1 EGEPIGVFY
10 VREIDHIV
18 QDQNEIDNLI
28 SQGWEFEPST
38 PGPGDFLY
46 KDQDGNHIINDD
58 DRVIK
63 GNPIPLYNYGGSI
76 NIGYKNIDLYAL
88 FGGVAGWDKYL
99 SSQFFSTE
107 PRVDGYLYPEKYLN
121 SWTEENNSTSI
132 PKLYQNNPKNSQ

>member
-1 EGEPIGVFY
+1 
-10 VREIDHIV
+10 
-18 QDQNEIDNLI
+18 
-28 SQGWEFEPST
+28 
-38 PGPGDFLY
+38 
-46 KDQDGNHIINDD
+46 
-58 DRVIK
+58 RVIK

-132 PKLYQNNPKNSQ
+132 PKLYQNNPKNSQQSDHFLHSADYLRLRTLQLGYSIPQSIVGKLNVNNVRLYANLENYFTFTSFPGM